1 MTKKKTTHKKI
12 LDLKTVTGKDIFE
25 IFILGIVFS
34 IVYLCL
40 FFLPE
45 VRAFWWTYLIF
56 LAVCEIT
63 SIIYVRNKFK
73 GYSDITAGATVAIK
87 IESIVFTSFVLFV
100 VGAVGMLGYGLFKLM
115 KNQWLNILT
124 WTGIIIG
131 SIAVISL
138 IVFVFIKVNQFIFK
152 TTLNKK

>member
-1 MTKKKTTHKKI
+1 MTKKKISYKK
-12 LDLKTVTGKDIFE
+12 KTVDYNKVTEKDDGRMF
-25 IFILGIVFS
+25 FIGVF
-34 IVYLCL
+34 L
-40 FFLPE
+40 FFSLILLYYSE
-45 VRAFWWTYLIF
+45 VRAVWWVYLIF
-56 LAVCEIT
+56 LAVCEIA
-63 SIIYVRNKFK
+63 SIIYVRGRFK

-87 IESIVFTSFVLFV
+87 FESIVFTTFVLFV

>member
-1 MTKKKTTHKKI
+1 
-12 LDLKTVTGKDIFE
+12 
-25 IFILGIVFS
+25 
-34 IVYLCL
+34 
-40 FFLPE
+40 
-45 VRAFWWTYLIF
+45 
-56 LAVCEIT
+56 
-63 SIIYVRNKFK
+63 
-73 GYSDITAGATVAIK
+73 
-87 IESIVFTSFVLFV
+87 LFV

>member
-1 MTKKKTTHKKI
+1 
-12 LDLKTVTGKDIFE
+12 
-25 IFILGIVFS
+25 
-34 IVYLCL
+34 
-40 FFLPE
+40 
-45 VRAFWWTYLIF
+45 
-56 LAVCEIT
+56 
-63 SIIYVRNKFK
+63 
-73 GYSDITAGATVAIK
+73 
-87 IESIVFTSFVLFV
+87 
-100 VGAVGMLGYGLFKLM
+100 MLGYGLFKLM